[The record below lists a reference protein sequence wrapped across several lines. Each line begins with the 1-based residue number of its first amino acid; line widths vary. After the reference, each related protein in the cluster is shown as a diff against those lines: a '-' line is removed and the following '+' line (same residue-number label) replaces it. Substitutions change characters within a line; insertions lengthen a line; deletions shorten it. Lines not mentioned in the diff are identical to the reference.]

1 MTEPSSQRAASAGSL
16 PPAGLVPTAS
26 GSSLPPT
33 DPVRVASY
41 LRGLEPNARIRPGLL
56 SNPLA
61 RTNWQS
67 VGHDRLLELL
77 PDRSASRETPN
88 VHALEPALGELLFE
102 HGVNVLVL
110 NGGDGTIH
118 QTLNAAIRVVDRAS
132 EATGLKVPLPLFLFV
147 NGGGMNMLARVF
159 GSRGHPVRTLKK
171 FLARARGARFGSLPK
186 RGVPLMAVHPLAG
199 PGPVEAASCEPI
211 RYGYIFG
218 SELVFNA
225 LQMYERFGQGYV
237 GLTRF
242 LFEVG
247 AGYAFRT
254 ELWNRFGHL
263 LDAPQTPLAIDDET
277 FPHYTSVLA
286 TTVPLQLVKGVV
298 ATVRRMASP
307 GGMNVVAV
315 LPTDKGEVIRTIP
328 NLMFGAQAR
337 GVVYRNDV
345 HRIVVHGAYTLD
357 GERFDRHDAAAP
369 GSVSAAP
376 LEVRG
381 STRVVWGVWL

>member
-147 NGGGMNMLARVF
+147 NGGGMNMLARV
-159 GSRGHPVRTLKK
+159 
-171 FLARARGARFGSLPK
+171 
-186 RGVPLMAVHPLAG
+186 
-199 PGPVEAASCEPI
+199 AA
-211 RYGYIFG
+211 
-218 SELVFNA
+218 
-225 LQMYERFGQGYV
+225 Q
-237 GLTRF
+237 
-242 LFEVG
+242 
-247 AGYAFRT
+247 
-254 ELWNRFGHL
+254 
-263 LDAPQTPLAIDDET
+263 LAIAWFAHRRIGLDT
-277 FPHYTSVLA
+277 TLLGAFLVNRLA
-286 TTVPLQLVKGVV
+286 DRPV
-298 ATVRRMASP
+298 AS
-307 GGMNVVAV
+307 
-315 LPTDKGEVIRTIP
+315 TI
-328 NLMFGAQAR
+328 
-337 GVVYRNDV
+337 
-345 HRIVVHGAYTLD
+345 
-357 GERFDRHDAAAP
+357 
-369 GSVSAAP
+369 
-376 LEVRG
+376 
-381 STRVVWGVWL
+381 